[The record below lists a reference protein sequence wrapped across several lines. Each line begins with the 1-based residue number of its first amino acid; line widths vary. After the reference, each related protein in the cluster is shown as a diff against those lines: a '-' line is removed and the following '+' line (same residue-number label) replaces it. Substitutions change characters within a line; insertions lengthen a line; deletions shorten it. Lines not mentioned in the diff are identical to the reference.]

1 MRPDRVNDQAV
12 PMMPGPPM
20 KGPALPPAATAYAGR
35 DDGRSD
41 ETRATVVLAMAI
53 VAGLVGLAIALMLF
67 PDLLEWLIALGVLAF
82 VLVALMAILLSVG
95 LAMLTFG
102 VGAFYLFK
110 PREEQGPEAS
120 YTLDMVR
127 DPKEERR

>member
-1 MRPDRVNDQAV
+1 MSLPQAS
-12 PMMPGPPM
+12 
-20 KGPALPPAATAYAGR
+20 PPARPPAVGASSAAGPR
-35 DDGRSD
+35 PSD
-41 ETRATVVLAMAI
+41 ETRSAVVLAMA
-53 VAGLVGLAIALMLF
+53 VAAGLLGLVVVLVLF
-67 PDLLEWLIALGVLAF
+67 PDLLAWLVALGILAF
-82 VLVALMAILLSVG
+82 VVVAAMAILLSVG

-110 PREEQGPEAS
+110 PREEQGPETS